1 MAQVQIWGSLR
12 AAAGGAEVVE
22 IEAASIGE
30 MLEQL
35 VIAHPGLRPQIE
47 RGVSVSIDGM
57 IFSES
62 WLAPILPDSEVVLL
76 PKLAGG

>member
-57 IFSES
+57 IFSDS